1 VSADEGEFHFVG
13 GAMGTIFFQRTFSS
27 TVLLAHFVGVRTV
40 WKRG

>member
-13 GAMGTIFFQRTFSS
+13 GAMVTIFLRRPFPS